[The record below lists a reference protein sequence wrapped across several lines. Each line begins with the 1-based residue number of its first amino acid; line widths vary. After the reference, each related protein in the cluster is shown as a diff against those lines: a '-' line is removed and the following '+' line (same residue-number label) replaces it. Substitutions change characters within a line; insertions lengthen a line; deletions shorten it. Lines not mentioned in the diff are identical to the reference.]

1 MQQASQTPLIGTD
14 MPTAGRSVAEILL
27 TPLRI
32 GRLNLPNRFVMAPM
46 TRHRAGLDAVPTE
59 MMRDYYVQRAS
70 AGLIVTEGT
79 HPSAQ
84 GRGYFYT
91 PGLYTDE
98 QVAGWRRITD
108 AVHAA
113 GGRIFVQLM
122 HAGRVAFRET
132 IPDGSLPVAPSA
144 VIPDPDFR
152 GYSYSCPRP
161 RRHYDMPRALE
172 TDEVVATI
180 DDYRRATERALAGG
194 FDGVEIQG
202 ASGYLPHQFLAS
214 NTNRRTDR
222 YGGDAAGRCRMV
234 IELMEAVA
242 HVAGPEFVALK
253 VAPSFRFHD
262 VQDADPVATFSYL
275 LPRLNEIG
283 MAYLHVAEHD
293 DYYSYPFD
301 GLVLARALFNGPVIA
316 SAGFTPKTGARA
328 IASGL
333 ADLIA
338 FGSAYIA
345 NPDLVERTAAAA
357 PLATPDP
364 ATFYTQD
371 ANGYTDYPP
380 MAPRSDGIAAE
391 AH

>member
-1 MQQASQTPLIGTD
+1 MQQQASRTPSVGTGRS
-14 MPTAGRSVAEILL
+14 TAGRSVAETLL
-27 TPLRI
+27 APLRV
-32 GRLNLPNRFVMAPM
+32 GRLTLPNRIVMAPM
-46 TRHRAGLDAVPTE
+46 TRHRAGPDEIPTE

-84 GRGYFYT
+84 GRGYFHT
-91 PGLYTDE
+91 PGLYTDG
-98 QVAGWRRITD
+98 QVAGWKRITD
-108 AVHAA
+108 AVHVA

-122 HAGRVAFRET
+122 HAGRIAFRET
-132 IPDGSLPVAPSA
+132 ISDGSLPVAPSA
-144 VIPDPDFR
+144 VMPDPDYR

-161 RRHYDMPRALE
+161 RRHYDTPRALE
-172 TDEVVATI
+172 TNEVVATI
-180 DDYRRATERALAGG
+180 EDYRRATEHALAAG
-194 FDGVEIQG
+194 FDGVEIHG

-222 YGGDAAGRCRMV
+222 YGGDASGRCRMV
-234 IELMEAVA
+234 LELMQAVA
-242 HVAGPEFVALK
+242 YVAGPEFVALK
-253 VAPSFRFHD
+253 VAPSFRYHD

-301 GLVLARALFNGPVIA
+301 GLALARALFEGPVVA
-316 SAGFTPKTGARA
+316 SAGFTRKTAARA

-333 ADLIA
+333 ADLVA

-364 ATFYTQD
+364 ATFYTQG
-371 ANGYTDYPP
+371 ATGYTNYPP
-380 MAPRSDGIAAE
+380 MAPQSDKVAG
-391 AH
+391 